1 LTDGFRLDRSTIRA
15 GEPTPGRHPIDGP
28 SPPETT
34 DEQLLAQHCAGDAD
48 AFGEIVRRHR
58 DRMWAVALR
67 TLGDP
72 DDAADAVQ
80 DAFVSAFRAAHSFR
94 GDARVTT
101 WLHRIVVNA
110 CIDLTRRR
118 QARPVVPLPDDD
130 AAPATADELTARDR
144 AADVASALAGLPVDQ
159 AAALVLVDALGY
171 PVEEAARILEAP
183 TGTVKSRC
191 ARGRARLAVVL
202 GHWDPG
208 GNRPAAG
215 AVGLTAIHSTTT
227 KPSTP
232 SGEEVPS

>member
-1 LTDGFRLDRSTIRA
+1 LIER
-15 GEPTPGRHPIDGP
+15 
-28 SPPETT
+28 
-34 DEQLLAQHCAGDAD
+34 HCAGDAD

-80 DAFVSAFRAAHSFR
+80 DACVSAFRAAATFR

-110 CIDLTRRR
+110 CIDVTRRR
-118 QARPVVPLPDDD
+118 QARPTTPLPDDD
-130 AAPATADELTARDR
+130 AAPAAPDELTARDR
-144 AADVASALAGLPVDQ
+144 ATDVARALASLPVEQ
-159 AAALVLVDALGY
+159 AAALVLVDSLGY
-171 PVEEAARILEAP
+171 PVEEAARILDAP

-191 ARGRARLAVVL
+191 ARGRARLAIVL
-202 GHWDPG
+202 GHWDPR
-208 GNRPAAG
+208 GNRSATG
-215 AVGLTAIHSTTT
+215 GVGLPTAQT
-227 KPSTP
+227 PSTS